1 MSCQNLNVPL
11 RVVTVLWGIALVVAI
26 VISVQEERTQEA
38 PPPQPEVTAPV
49 AVYESPAPS
58 AMHYNVLDVE
68 VMAKILYREARGIS
82 SKTEQACVGWG
93 DLQPGGCGVCQHTNR
108 GDDRPKPIRLHR
120 KHPYRPRT
128 LRPRR

>member
-82 SKTEQACVGWG
+82 SKTEQACVGW
-93 DLQPGGCGVCQHTNR
+93 V
-108 GDDRPKPIRLHR
+108 I
-120 KHPYRPRT
+120 
-128 LRPRR
+128 